1 MILFLSLSYSI
12 SLTPSKY
19 PTILYSLFLM
29 TVDIRNSRKKAT
41 DQGNTGGELE
51 GLGSKSGRQKNRIM
65 KEEKE
70 TEGML
75 SLLDTTAGQFS
86 QDVLRNHREERTP
99 KEVGS
104 SQTHV

>member
-1 MILFLSLSYSI
+1 
-12 SLTPSKY
+12 
-19 PTILYSLFLM
+19 
-29 TVDIRNSRKKAT
+29 
-41 DQGNTGGELE
+41 
-51 GLGSKSGRQKNRIM
+51 M

-70 TEGML
+70 TEGVL

-99 KEVGS
+99 KEVDS